1 MIPIAVAALLVLV
14 VLAGAAR
21 AVTAPSAPA
30 RVDGAALAVAA
41 LAPSAML
48 WSLIGSPAAAAAAG
62 CAGMW
67 FLWRVAAPA
76 GKGERPPGTGRGA
89 AVYRL
94 LYSAVALWASLAL
107 NTVHHAGASQEL
119 ATIIQHMA
127 VAVILSLSCAGWLLG
142 TFAMPKDSAPR
153 IQPALGVQEALAAV
167 ALALCL
173 FSIV

>member
-21 AVTAPSAPA
+21 TVMAPSAPT
-30 RVDGAALAVAA
+30 RVDGVALAIAA
-41 LAPSAML
+41 LAPGAML
-48 WSLIGSPAAAAAAG
+48 WSLIGAPAAAAATG

-76 GKGERPPGTGRGA
+76 GKGDRPPGTGRGPA
-89 AVYRL
+89 LYRL

-107 NTVHHAGASQEL
+107 NTTHHAGASQEL

-127 VAVILSLSCAGWLLG
+127 VAVVLSLTCAGWLLG
-142 TFAMPKDSAPR
+142 TFAMPKDSGPK
-153 IQPALGVQEALAAV
+153 IQAALGVQEALAAV

-173 FSIV
+173 FSTI